1 MGRAYWTA
9 FNALPN
15 VRKAEGE
22 LLEAYVRGSTRHML
36 VKYSDPAGQES
47 ATIACQNTHMALRVG
62 VPLASVLS
70 CLGESQRLTI
80 EHVVHAC
87 AGDATRI
94 VRLTSAINRLAL
106 LQMDILQS
114 SAEQLE
120 RAPLYSASHAPA
132 GDYDRVNATRETR

>member
-1 MGRAYWTA
+1 
-9 FNALPN
+9 
-15 VRKAEGE
+15 
-22 LLEAYVRGSTRHML
+22 ML

-106 LQMDILQS
+106 LEMDIMQS
-114 SAEQLE
+114 YAEQLE
-120 RAPLYSASHAPA
+120 RAALSSERQALA
-132 GDYDRVNATRETR
+132 GDFDRSIAHLVQDTDGMPQQQTQRDVQGTSVPV

>member
-1 MGRAYWTA
+1 
-9 FNALPN
+9 
-15 VRKAEGE
+15 
-22 LLEAYVRGSTRHML
+22 ML

-106 LQMDILQS
+106 LEMDIIMQS
-114 SAEQLE
+114 YAEKLE
-120 RAPLYSASHAPA
+120 RAAISSERQSLE
-132 GDYDRVNATRETR
+132 GEFDRPNATLVPDKKGRAGGWGEGGQDEG

>member
-1 MGRAYWTA
+1 MGPADWAA

-15 VRKAEGE
+15 VRKAESE

-36 VKYSDPAGQES
+36 VKYSDPAGLES

-80 EHVVHAC
+80 EHIVHAC
-87 AGDATRI
+87 AGEATRI
-94 VRLTSAINRLAL
+94 VRLTSGINRLAL
-106 LQMDILQS
+106 HATEILQS
-114 SAEQLE
+114 FAENSTDEHTTEQQ
-120 RAPLYSASHAPA
+120 SVIS
-132 GDYDRVNATRETR
+132 

>member
-70 CLGESQRLTI
+70 CLCESQRRTI
-80 EHVVHAC
+80 EHLLYPR
-87 AGDATRI
+87 AGATR
-94 VRLTSAINRLAL
+94 RTGR
-106 LQMDILQS
+106 
-114 SAEQLE
+114 
-120 RAPLYSASHAPA
+120 PTPA
-132 GDYDRVNATRETR
+132 TTPPPPPQTTHPQNNSP